1 MTRCPSTVRTKLL
14 QLAVPLALLVAS
26 AAVAEDTPWRDLP
39 EMAPFIDQLLG
50 RMTFEEKAGQL
61 GLYTSDWSV
70 TGPTVREGYKEDI
83 RAGRVGA
90 IFNAY
95 TADFTRELQ
104 RLSVEETRLGIPL
117 LFGYDVIHGFRSI
130 FPIPLGEAAS
140 WDLAAIERSAR
151 VAATEASA
159 EGLHW
164 TFAPM
169 VDIARDPRWGR
180 ISEGAG
186 EDVYLGSLIAAA
198 RVRGFQGD
206 DLGAVDTVLATAKHY
221 AAYGAALAG
230 RDYSTTDMS
239 DRELRSTYLPP
250 FRAAVDAGVATVM
263 TSFNELNGVPATGD
277 HYLITDILRG
287 EWGFDGFVVSDYTS
301 INEMLPHGYASDLAH
316 AAELAID
323 AGVDMDL
330 QGGVFTEYLAE
341 LVKGGRVT
349 EAQVERAARRILEM
363 KYRLGLFEDP
373 YRYSDPARQA
383 AATDKPEFLEA
394 TRDMARRSM
403 VLLKNADA
411 TLPLSHHPGTVAL
424 VGPLA
429 DSKADLIGSWS
440 AAGDRDEKP
449 VTVREALVERLGNR
463 GRLLYERGA
472 GYAFEDA
479 SDQSGFE
486 AALEAARAADV
497 VIAVMGE
504 RADMSGEAASRAT
517 LDLPGAQTA
526 LLEQLVATGKPVVLV
541 LMNGRPLALEWADE
555 NVDAILEAWYPGT
568 MGGPAVVDVLFGDYN
583 PSGKLPVTFPRT
595 VGQVPIYYDVKNT
608 GRPYTPDK
616 TNEKYLSRYL
626 DTPNTPLY
634 AFGYGLSYT
643 RFEYSDVS
651 LDATEIG
658 PGDTLTASVT
668 VTNIGD
674 SVGEEVVQLY
684 VHDLVGSV
692 TRPVKQLKGFERIR
706 LVKGES
712 RSVRFSLNAE
722 DLAFYRADM
731 SYGPEPGDFE
741 LFIGSSSDDVRAARF
756 SLTGEMAPQRKVAG
770 GPGPGTP

>member
-1 MTRCPSTVRTKLL
+1 MRPCLSTVRTKLL
-14 QLAVPLALLVAS
+14 QLAVPFLLLVVP
-26 AAVAEDTPWRDLP
+26 AAAADETPWHDPP
-39 EMAPFIDQLLG
+39 EMAPFIDELLT
-50 RMTFEEKAGQL
+50 RMTLEEQIGQL
-61 GLYTSDWSV
+61 GLFTSDWTV
-70 TGPTVREGYKEDI
+70 TGPTVREGYRDDI

-95 TADFTRELQ
+95 TADFTRQLQ
-104 RLSVEETRLGIPL
+104 HLSVDDTRLGIPL
-117 LFGYDVIHGFRSI
+117 LFGYDVIHGFRTI

-140 WDLAAIERSAR
+140 WDLVAIERSAR
-151 VAATEASA
+151 IAATEAAA
-159 EGLHW
+159 EGINW

-221 AAYGAALAG
+221 AAYGAAQAG
-230 RDYSTTDMS
+230 RDYNTTDMS
-239 DRELRSTYLPP
+239 DRVLRTTYLPP
-250 FRAAVDAGVATVM
+250 FKAAVDAGVASVM
-263 TSFNELNGVPATGD
+263 TSFNELNGIPATGN

-287 EWGFDGFVVSDYTS
+287 EWGFKGFVVTDYTS
-301 INEMLPHGYASDLAH
+301 INEMVQHGFARDLPH

-330 QGGVFTEYLAE
+330 QGGVFTEYLGQ
-341 LVKGGRVT
+341 LVKEGRVSQ
-349 EAQVERAARRILEM
+349 AQIERAARRILEM

-383 AATDKPEFLEA
+383 AEIYKPEYLEA

-411 TLPLSHHPGTVAL
+411 TLPLSDKPGTIAL
-424 VGPLA
+424 IGPLA
-429 DSKADLIGSWS
+429 DSKSDLIGSWS
-440 AAGDRDEKP
+440 AAGDHDKKP
-449 VTVREALVERLGNR
+449 VTVREALAARLGDSAR
-463 GRLLYERGA
+463 VLYARGA
-472 GYAFEDA
+472 GYAFGDA
-479 SDQSGFE
+479 GDHSGFE
-486 AALEAARAADV
+486 KALEAARSADV

-504 RADMSGEAASRAT
+504 RADMSGEAASRT
-517 LDLPGAQTA
+517 RLDLPGAQSA
-526 LLEQLVATGKPVVLV
+526 LLKQLVATGKPVVLV
-541 LMNGRPLALEWADE
+541 LMNGRPLALEWADA
-555 NVDAILEAWYPGT
+555 NVDAILEAWFPGT

-595 VGQVPIYYDVKNT
+595 VGQVPLYYDAKNT

-616 TNEKYLSRYL
+616 ADEKYLSRYL

-668 VTNIGD
+668 VTNAGD
-674 SVGEEVVQLY
+674 YDGEEVVQLY
-684 VHDLVGSV
+684 IHDLVGSV
-692 TRPVKQLKGFERIR
+692 TRPVKQLKGFKKIR
-706 LVKGES
+706 LAAGES
-712 RSVRFSLNAE
+712 RTVRFSLNAQ

-731 SYGPEPGDFE
+731 SYGTEPGAFD
-741 LFIGSSSDDVRAARF
+741 LFIGGASDDVHAAHFR
-756 SLTGEMAPQRKVAG
+756 LTGGVAR
-770 GPGPGTP
+770 

>member
-39 EMAPFIDQLLG
+39 GMAPFIDQLLG

-117 LFGYDVIHGFRSI
+117 LFGYDVVHGFRSI

-159 EGLHW
+159 EGIHW

-198 RVRGFQGD
+198 RVRGFQGN

-250 FRAAVDAGVATVM
+250 FKAAVDAGVATVM

-301 INEMLPHGYASDLAH
+301 INEMVPHGYASDLAH

-341 LVKGGRVT
+341 LVKDGRVT

-411 TLPLSHHPGTVAL
+411 TLPLSRNPGTIAL
-424 VGPLA
+424 IGPLA

-440 AAGDRDEKP
+440 AAGDPNEKP

-616 TNEKYLSRYL
+616 ANEKYLSRYL

-634 AFGYGLSYT
+634 AFGYGLSYS

-668 VTNIGD
+668 VTNTGD

-706 LVKGES
+706 LAKGES
-712 RSVRFSLNAE
+712 RSVRFSLNAD

-741 LFIGSSSDDVRAARF
+741 LFIGSSADDVRAARF
-756 SLTGEMAPQRKVAG
+756 SLTGEMAPQRKAAG
-770 GPGPGTP
+770 GTGPGTP

>member
-1 MTRCPSTVRTKLL
+1 MTPCPWIVRTKLL
-14 QLAVPLALLVAS
+14 KLAVPLALLIAS
-26 AAVAEDTPWRDLP
+26 AAVADDSPWRDP
-39 EMAPFIDQLLG
+39 PGMAPIIDELLG
-50 RMTFEEKAGQL
+50 RMTFEEKVGQL

-70 TGPTVREGYKEDI
+70 TGPTVRAGYKEDI

-95 TADFTRELQ
+95 TAEFTRELQ
-104 RLSVEETRLGIPL
+104 RLSVENTRLGIPL
-117 LFGYDVIHGFRSI
+117 MFGYDVVHGFRSI

-159 EGLHW
+159 EGIHW

-180 ISEGAG
+180 IAEGAG

-198 RVRGFQGD
+198 RVRGFQGE

-239 DRELRSTYLPP
+239 DRVLRSTYLPP
-250 FRAAVDAGVATVM
+250 FKAAVDAGVATVM
-263 TSFNELNGVPATGD
+263 TSFNELNGVPATGNR
-277 HYLITDILRG
+277 YLIADILRG
-287 EWGFDGFVVSDYTS
+287 EWGFDGFVVTDYTS
-301 INEMLPHGYASDLAH
+301 INEMVPHGYARDLAH

-330 QGGVFTEYLAE
+330 QGGLFTEHLAA
-341 LVKGGRVT
+341 LVKDERVT
-349 EAQVERAARRILEM
+349 EAQVESAARRILEM

-383 AATDKPEFLEA
+383 AEIYKPEYLEA

-403 VLLKNADA
+403 VLLKNAEA
-411 TLPLSHHPGTVAL
+411 TLPLSPNPGTIAL
-424 VGPLA
+424 IGPLA
-429 DSKADLIGSWS
+429 DSKSDLIGSWS

-449 VTVREALVERLGNR
+449 VTVRAALEERLGDR
-463 GRLLYERGA
+463 GRLLYARGA

-479 SDQSGFE
+479 GDRSGFE

-504 RADMSGEAASRAT
+504 RADMSGEAASRTT
-517 LDLPGAQTA
+517 LDLPGAQAA

-541 LMNGRPLALEWADE
+541 LMNGRPLALEWADA
-555 NVDAILEAWYPGT
+555 NVAAILEAWYPGT

-583 PSGKLPVTFPRT
+583 PSGRLPVTFPRT
-595 VGQVPIYYDVKNT
+595 VGQVPIYYDMKNT
-608 GRPYTPDK
+608 GRPLTPDK
-616 TNEKYLSRYL
+616 VNEKYLSRYL
-626 DTPNTPLY
+626 DAPNTPLY
-634 AFGYGLSYT
+634 AFGFGLSYT
-643 RFEYSDVS
+643 RFEYSDIS

-668 VTNIGD
+668 VTNSGD
-674 SVGEEVVQLY
+674 RAGEEVVQLY
-684 VHDLVGSV
+684 VRDLVGSV
-692 TRPVKQLKGFERIR
+692 ARPVKQLKGFEKIR
-706 LVKGES
+706 LAKGES
-712 RSVRFSLNAE
+712 RTVRFSLNAE

-731 SYGPEPGDFE
+731 SYGAEPGEFE

-756 SLTGEMAPQRKVAG
+756 SLKGETTMSEF
-770 GPGPGTP
+770 

>member
-1 MTRCPSTVRTKLL
+1 LL
-14 QLAVPLALLVAS
+14 QLALPLALLVVS
-26 AAVAEDTPWRDLP
+26 AAVAEDTPWRDP
-39 EMAPFIDQLLG
+39 PGMSPFIDQLLG

-95 TADFTRELQ
+95 TADFTRDLQ

-140 WDLAAIERSAR
+140 WDLIAIERSAR

-159 EGLHW
+159 EGIHW

-180 ISEGAG
+180 IAEGAG

-250 FRAAVDAGVATVM
+250 FKAAVDAGVATVM
-263 TSFNELNGVPATGD
+263 TSFNELNGVPATGNR
-277 HYLITDILRG
+277 YLITDILRG

-301 INEMLPHGYASDLAH
+301 INEMVPHGYASDLAH
-316 AAELAID
+316 AAELTID

-349 EAQVERAARRILEM
+349 DAQVERAARRILEM

-403 VLLKNADA
+403 VLLKNAGA
-411 TLPLSHHPGTVAL
+411 TLPLSRNPGTIAL
-424 VGPLA
+424 IGPLA

-504 RADMSGEAASRAT
+504 RADMSGEAASRVT

-616 TNEKYLSRYL
+616 ANEKYLSRYL

-634 AFGYGLSYT
+634 AFGHGLSYT

-668 VTNIGD
+668 VTNMGD

-706 LVKGES
+706 LAKGES
-712 RSVRFSLNAE
+712 RSVRFSLNAD

-756 SLTGEMAPQRKVAG
+756 SLMGEMVPQRKVAG

>member
-1 MTRCPSTVRTKLL
+1 
-14 QLAVPLALLVAS
+14 
-26 AAVAEDTPWRDLP
+26 
-39 EMAPFIDQLLG
+39 
-50 RMTFEEKAGQL
+50 
-61 GLYTSDWSV
+61 
-70 TGPTVREGYKEDI
+70 
-83 RAGRVGA
+83 
-90 IFNAY
+90 
-95 TADFTRELQ
+95 
-104 RLSVEETRLGIPL
+104 
-117 LFGYDVIHGFRSI
+117 
-130 FPIPLGEAAS
+130 
-140 WDLAAIERSAR
+140 
-151 VAATEASA
+151 
-159 EGLHW
+159 
-164 TFAPM
+164 M
-169 VDIARDPRWGR
+169 V
-180 ISEGAG
+180 
-186 EDVYLGSLIAAA
+186 
-198 RVRGFQGD
+198 
-206 DLGAVDTVLATAKHY
+206 
-221 AAYGAALAG
+221 
-230 RDYSTTDMS
+230 
-239 DRELRSTYLPP
+239 
-250 FRAAVDAGVATVM
+250 
-263 TSFNELNGVPATGD
+263 
-277 HYLITDILRG
+277 
-287 EWGFDGFVVSDYTS
+287 
-301 INEMLPHGYASDLAH
+301 PHGYASDLAH
-316 AAELAID
+316 AAELALD
-323 AGVDMDL
+323 AGVDVDL

-411 TLPLSHHPGTVAL
+411 TLPLSRNPGTIAL
-424 VGPLA
+424 IGPLA

-541 LMNGRPLALEWADE
+541 LMNGRPLALEWANE

-616 TNEKYLSRYL
+616 ANEKYLSRYL

-634 AFGYGLSYT
+634 AFGHGLSYT
-643 RFEYSDVS
+643 RFEYSNVS
-651 LDATEIG
+651 LDTTEIG

-668 VTNIGD
+668 VTNMGD

-706 LVKGES
+706 LAKGES
-712 RSVRFSLNAE
+712 RSVRFSLNGD

-756 SLTGEMAPQRKVAG
+756 SLTGEMAAQRKVAG